1 VQKLSQQTI
10 LEHAQSAAK
19 AGHWSMLTQCLQD
32 LFANETSQDASK
44 SLFSDSN
51 TATVLLELALQVLE
65 FGSFHD
71 RWEVSKLIPNFGID
85 AIAPLIDLLTDED
98 ADPESQ
104 WFAVRMLG
112 DFNHPRVVTALIDV
126 LKASEDEELN
136 AIAISALANL
146 GKPVIPVLEEILH
159 DRATTLLAVQTLGQI
174 RHSEIVPLLLQ
185 VVKHDDPH
193 VRAIAIEALSSFHSP
208 EITTVLIEAL
218 KDLSVPVRRAA
229 TTGLGFCHADDAQ
242 GIDLVAQL
250 RPLLFDLN
258 IDVCRQSVIS
268 LGRLGTPDAISAL
281 LNILHSPNT
290 PEPLAIEII
299 RALGWSNTAEGLNA
313 LQFALKELSLT
324 EAARL
329 ELLTALGRV
338 ELPELRTHASEIL
351 MAVLQSGSPES
362 ESAKQAIALSLG
374 QLGNVT
380 AIEPLIHLL
389 SDPDVG
395 VRLHVISALKTLDS
409 ELAHQQLET
418 LSHSKHKDPE
428 LEKGIAIALQEWHL

>member
-32 LFANETSQDASK
+32 LFASETSQDAGK

-51 TATVLLELALQVLE
+51 TATVLLELALQALE
-65 FGSFHD
+65 FGGFHD

-104 WFAVRMLG
+104 WFAVRLLG

-136 AIAISALANL
+136 AIAISALANM
-146 GKPVIPVLEEILH
+146 GKMVIPVLEEILH
-159 DRATTLLAVQTLGQI
+159 DRATTLFAVQTLGQI

-185 VVKHDDPH
+185 VVEDDDPH

-208 EITTVLIEAL
+208 AITTILIEAL
-218 KDLSVPVRRAA
+218 QDLAVPVRRAA
-229 TTGLGFCHADDAQ
+229 VTGLGFCHPDDAQ
-242 GIDLVAQL
+242 GIDLVAHL

-268 LGRLGTPDAISAL
+268 LGRLGTPAAISAL
-281 LNILHSPNT
+281 LNILHSPT
-290 PEPLAIEII
+290 MPEPLAIEII
-299 RALGWSNTAEGLNA
+299 RALGWSNTSEGLNA
-313 LQFALKELSLT
+313 LQFALRELSLT
-324 EAARL
+324 AASRL
-329 ELLTALGRV
+329 EILTALGRV
-338 ELPELRTHASEIL
+338 EPSDLRNNASEIL
-351 MAVLQSGSPES
+351 MSILQDGSTES
-362 ESAKQAIALSLG
+362 PPAKQAIALSLG

-380 AIEPLIHLL
+380 AIEPLIYLL

-395 VRLHVISALKTLDS
+395 VRLHVISALKTLNSD
-409 ELAHQQLET
+409 LAHQQLEN
-418 LSHSKHKDPE
+418 LSRSEHKDSE
-428 LEKGIAIALQEWHL
+428 LSKGIAIALQEWN